1 MGRSDVD
8 VTVVVPCYNTERF
21 VDQAL
26 VSAEQNASC
35 NMEILAINDGS
46 TDGSLDI
53 LRAHAAR
60 DRRVRVIDK
69 PNEGYGATVNCG
81 IDEARGT
88 YVAVLEPDDYVLPRT
103 YDCLFD
109 LASAHAMPDVVKS
122 AYWRTLSDGSGD
134 GMRAYGYLH
143 GRVSRVNERIRL
155 ADEPQLIQYHPAIW
169 SALYAREFLNREH
182 IRMKEVPGAS
192 WVDNPFCVETLVAA
206 RSIVYTDDAYYC
218 YREDLAGASSA
229 HATSRMMIDRW
240 NDREDVLDARGIA
253 DEGIRRANVIV
264 GLRFLSAMLSMD
276 VLQDDA
282 LAQDVHAM
290 ARRMDPRLVR
300 DVHCISPGVV
310 AEALRLGDREIHG
323 LSKARYAMH
332 LAQESAWAVHYNGI
346 RFLAHNL
353 ALARRR

>member
-1 MGRSDVD
+1 MERNDVD

-46 TDGSLDI
+46 TDRSLDI
-53 LRAHAAR
+53 LRAHAAH
-60 DRRVRVIDK
+60 DSRVRVIDK
-69 PNEGYGATVNCG
+69 PNEGYGATVNRG

-122 AYWRTLSDGSGD
+122 AYWRTLSDGGSD
-134 GMRAYGYLH
+134 GMRVYGYLH
-143 GRVSRVNERIRL
+143 GRVDRVNELIRL

-169 SALYAREFLNREH
+169 SALYAREFLNRER
-182 IRMKEVPGAS
+182 IRMREVPGAG

-229 HATSRMMIDRW
+229 HATSRLMIDRW

-264 GLRFLSAMLSMD
+264 GLRFLSAMIGMGA
-276 VLQDDA
+276 LQDDE
-282 LAQDVHAM
+282 LARDVRAM
-290 ARRMDPRLVR
+290 SRRMDPRILR
-300 DVHCISPGVV
+300 SVHCISPGVV
-310 AEALRLGDREIHG
+310 TQALGLGGREVQAP
-323 LSKARYAMH
+323 SKARYAMH
-332 LAQESAWAVHYNGI
+332 LAQESAWALRNNGI

-353 ALARRR
+353 TLARKR